1 MSIIAVVSACFFA
14 AAIEK
19 RRASLWFASVLL
31 LSVPLAVF
39 LVNETWWDFDE
50 MPTQQAAITNGT
62 GYDGTDEYDPKG
74 DDHLDL
80 PANAPLAKILPEN
93 AAEAP
98 HPRVHVEV
106 RSWTTEHK
114 DLHIEAQDSARIAL
128 RVLNYPAWQV
138 EVNGRRVVPERADD
152 ANQMV
157 VPVAPGTSDIGV
169 RFMRTPDRTAG
180 ILLSLVSASIV
191 AGLFLVDRRHARR
204 SFRRK

>member
-1 MSIIAVVSACFFA
+1 MSVLAVVSACFFA

-19 RRASLWFASVLL
+19 RRASIWFASVLL

-80 PANAPLAKILPEN
+80 PANAPLVKLLPEN
-93 AAEAP
+93 AEETAHSRA
-98 HPRVHVEV
+98 HVQV
-106 RSWTTEHK
+106 RSWTTEQR
-114 DLHIEAQDSARIAL
+114 DLHIDAEDSVRVAL
-128 RVLNYPAWQV
+128 RLLNYPAWQV
-138 EVNGRRVVPERADD
+138 EVNGRPVAPERADD
-152 ANQMV
+152 VNQMV
-157 VPVAPGTSDIGV
+157 VPVAPGSSDIRV

-180 ILLSLVSASIV
+180 ILLSLLSASIV
-191 AGLFLVDRRHARR
+191 AGLFLVDRHHAAASCRP
-204 SFRRK
+204 K